1 MAAPLVSAL
10 SYLLTPVAARQLAER
25 IGVPEEALPSPV
37 ATGLGA
43 LANLYGLYSPNTST
57 PEEFRRLYY
66 GTGPAYDPRNYL
78 DPGFDASMQ
87 DLYAER
93 DRAMDYGYAYPQPD
107 MVQPSPPG
115 YIQPTEEELRGLGA
129 GGANG
134 GLAALIR
141 RPYA

>member
-25 IGVPEEALPSPV
+25 VGVPEGALPPPV

-43 LANLYGLYSPNTST
+43 LANLYGMYSANTGT
-57 PEEFRRLYY
+57 PEEFQRLLY

-78 DPGFDASMQ
+78 DPGFDASVQ

-93 DRAMDYGYAYPQPD
+93 DRAMDYGYAYPQPE
-107 MVQPSPPG
+107 MVQPAPPG
-115 YIQPTEEELRGLGA
+115 YIQPTEEELRGLG
-129 GGANG
+129 GANG
-134 GLAALIR
+134 GLAALLR
-141 RPYA
+141 SQYAQR